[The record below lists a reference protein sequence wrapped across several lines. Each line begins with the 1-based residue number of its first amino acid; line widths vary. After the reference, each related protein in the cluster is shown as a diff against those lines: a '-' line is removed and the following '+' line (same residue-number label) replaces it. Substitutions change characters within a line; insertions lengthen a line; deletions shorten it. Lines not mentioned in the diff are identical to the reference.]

1 MSVKD
6 NKVVIVGAGMAG
18 LTAAAY
24 LTRENYNVLLVDKN
38 DRVGGL
44 VGTFESNGF
53 FFDSGPRAYVNSGI
67 VKPIFNDLGIQLDT
81 FENKISIGIED
92 HIFRVNS
99 MNDLQEYQR
108 VLVLLYPDNKDEIKN
123 VITEISKQSD
133 YTKVLYEFD
142 NPNFLDLKSN
152 KKFIF

>member
-1 MSVKD
+1 MVAKG

-24 LTRENYNVLLVDKN
+24 LTRENYEVLLLDKN

-67 VKPIFNDLGIQLDT
+67 VKPILKDLGIQWEFL
-81 FENKISIGIED
+81 ENKISVGVED
-92 HIFRVNS
+92 QVIRINS
-99 MNDLQEYQR
+99 MLDLQEYKR
-108 VLVLLYPDNKDEIKN
+108 LLEHLYPDNKEEISR
-123 VITEISKQSD
+123 VITIISQMSG
-133 YTKVLYEFD
+133 YTKVLYET
-142 NPNFLDLKSN
+142 PLK
-152 KKFIF
+152 KV